1 MNRAALYDAY
11 LVCCNLLLRLP
22 GHAVRGWVLRRV
34 VRAQTGPDVSI
45 QRGVRITSKGGLR
58 IGARTNIN
66 SGALLDGRG
75 GLVIGE
81 GVNISPGVSLLTSDH
96 DPSSPSFAGRTR
108 PVTIGA
114 RAWIATGAIVLPGT
128 SLGDGVIVAAGTV
141 ARGTVEPNAIIAG
154 NPAKVVS
161 RRPEGAQVDME
172 RYRRFLH

>member
-1 MNRAALYDAY
+1 
-11 LVCCNLLLRLP
+11 
-22 GHAVRGWVLRRV
+22 
-34 VRAQTGPDVSI
+34 
-45 QRGVRITSKGGLR
+45 LR

-161 RRPEGAQVDME
+161 PRPEGAQVVME